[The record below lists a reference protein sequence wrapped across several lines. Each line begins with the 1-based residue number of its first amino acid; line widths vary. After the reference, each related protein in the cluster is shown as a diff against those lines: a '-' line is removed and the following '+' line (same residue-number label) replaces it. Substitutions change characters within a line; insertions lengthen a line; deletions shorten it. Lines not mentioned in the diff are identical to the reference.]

1 MSYCW
6 FNKQEILQKAKER
19 YSKKKLLSIMHK
31 EAITEKLR
39 ERYKNLSQEQKD
51 KIKEYERK
59 KKSRISSV

>member
-1 MSYCW
+1 
-6 FNKQEILQKAKER
+6 
-19 YSKKKLLSIMHK
+19 MHK

-59 KKSRISSV
+59 KKSRISSVWKRSVKK